1 MKSKISALMD
11 GELDSEDVAGMI
23 TQLKKTDELRDE
35 WATYHLI
42 GDALRQSTASIDITQ
57 RVNTRL
63 AAEPTVLA
71 PQSPMEHKF
80 KVFALSAAASVA
92 AVVVVGWMSLQ
103 NMDRPQENLASNKPV
118 LQPAVQT
125 TPVAISVPVS
135 VQASAPARIND
146 YLLAH
151 REFSSTTAIHGGVT
165 PYMRA
170 VAESRG
176 NPAR

>member
-11 GELDSEDVAGMI
+11 GELNSEDVAGTI

-42 GDALRQSTASIDITQ
+42 GDALRQSTASIDIVQ
-57 RVNTRL
+57 RVSTRL

-71 PQSPMEHKF
+71 PPSPMEHKF

-92 AVVVVGWMSLQ
+92 AVAVVGWISLQ

-125 TPVAISVPVS
+125 TSGAISIPVAGSVP
-135 VQASAPARIND
+135 APAHIND

-151 REFSSTTAIHGGVT
+151 REFSATPAMHGIT
-165 PYMRA
+165 PYIRT
-170 VAESRG
+170 VAESRES
-176 NPAR
+176 PAR